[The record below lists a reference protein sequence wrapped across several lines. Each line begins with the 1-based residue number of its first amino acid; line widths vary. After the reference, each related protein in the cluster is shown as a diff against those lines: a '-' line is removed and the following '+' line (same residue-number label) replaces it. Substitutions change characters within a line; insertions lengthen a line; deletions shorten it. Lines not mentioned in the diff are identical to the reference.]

1 MNGVGESGISSG
13 HPLILSVSFNCLP
26 QVLGTRGTQ
35 YSCRELDAS
44 PKKGRKMALSPC
56 KFKEVREP
64 VYGKATCQVKRELQ
78 LLGRRGNKERK
89 EEKKEGRKREREGG
103 KHLEC

>member
-1 MNGVGESGISSG
+1 M
-13 HPLILSVSFNCLP
+13 
-26 QVLGTRGTQ
+26 
-35 YSCRELDAS
+35 
-44 PKKGRKMALSPC
+44 SPC

>member
-13 HPLILSVSFNCLP
+13 HPLILSISFNCLP

-35 YSCRELDAS
+35 YSYAP
-44 PKKGRKMALSPC
+44 PKKGRKMDLSPC

-103 KHLEC
+103 KHLEF